1 LEHLNKLCKTS
12 FYSIYLLRHLLR
24 HMKTFK
30 EPTHFFNLNT
40 RPTTSGEHLIFFNL
54 NYGYSENSSNSERFK
69 YVPMRI
75 STSFKIRKEHWD
87 NKNYCAT
94 PAYVRMKGKSLNDT
108 LDKIR
113 ITAYAQLNI
122 FRDKGIE
129 PEPKEL
135 KRIIEE
141 KLGRKQKV
149 STEKLLIPFIQ
160 NYIENRIDI
169 KKETKKQYDNL
180 VRHLKQYEQIRNT
193 KLVLGKLTIDWY
205 WDFFDVINK
214 KYYEDEG
221 VYLTQTTIAKDCK
234 NLRAIF
240 NEAIECD
247 IEIGF
252 NYRKKGL
259 KINEKPKSYETFLNQ
274 TELQTILDSDV
285 SHMKSFTHARN
296 YIIISSFTSLRISDM
311 KYLNEITPETI
322 DRNGTKCLLF
332 FTKIRKNKEVNKE
345 LFACIPILKPVKELL
360 DANGGTFPKFPS
372 EQVLRRYI
380 KSYLKHLEFDEQI
393 KMLIYYYNQS
403 SESTIQYKAK
413 HELFSPHDCRATFIT
428 NLKQLGLHNE
438 TIEPITHP
446 KVDAKEILNKYDKS
460 DLVDNAIKFNNA
472 INSINEM
479 RKNQGLEDS
488 LYRII

>member
-1 LEHLNKLCKTS
+1 MKKEQEN
-12 FYSIYLLRHLLR
+12 YSYY
-24 HMKTFK
+24 
-30 EPTHFFNLNT
+30 FNLDS
-40 RPTTSGEHLIFFNL
+40 RPTASNEHLIFFNL
-54 NYGYSENSSNSERFK
+54 TYGYREFGSDPNKFK

-75 STSFKIRKEHWD
+75 STKMRLKKEYWDESTYKATRLYERKYGIDLNNELSNLQKTCIDELKKYRLNND
-87 NKNYCAT
+87 N
-94 PAYVRMKGKSLNDT
+94 
-108 LDKIR
+108 
-113 ITAYAQLNI
+113 
-122 FRDKGIE
+122 RD
-129 PEPKEL
+129 PEPKVL

-141 KLGRKQKV
+141 KLERKQKV
-149 STEKLLIPFIQ
+149 SNDKLLIPFIQ
-160 NYIENRIDI
+160 NYIDNRIDI

-180 VRHLKQYEQIRNT
+180 VRHLKQYEQIKNT

-214 KYYEDEG
+214 KYYDDEG

-247 IEIGF
+247 IEVGF
-252 NYRKKGL
+252 NHKKKGL
-259 KINEKPKSYETFLNQ
+259 KINEKPKSYETFLTQ
-274 TELQTILDSDV
+274 TELQTILDSDA

-296 YIIISSFTSLRISDM
+296 YIIISSFTGLRISDM
-311 KYLNEITPETI
+311 KYLKDITPETV
-322 DRNGTKCLLF
+322 DRNGTKCFLF

-345 LFACIPILKPVKELL
+345 LFACIPVLKPVKELL
-360 DANGGTFPKFPS
+360 NANGDAFPKFPS

-380 KSYLKHLEFDEQI
+380 KSYLKHLEFDELT
-393 KMLIYYYNQS
+393 KMIIYYYNQS
-403 SESTIQYKAK
+403 SEGTIQYKEK

-460 DLVDNAIKFNNA
+460 DLVDDAIKFNNA

-479 RKNQGLEDS
+479 RKNQGLDDN
-488 LYRII
+488 LYKII

>member
-1 LEHLNKLCKTS
+1 MGHLNKLCKTS
-12 FYSIYLLRHLLR
+12 FYIIYLLRHLIR
-24 HMKTFK
+24 HMKIFK
-30 EPTHFFNLNT
+30 EPTHFFNLDS

-54 NYGYSENSSNSERFK
+54 NYGYCENTNDSKRFK
-69 YVPMRI
+69 YIPMRI
-75 STSFKIRKEHWD
+75 STSYKIRKEHWD
-87 NKNYCAT
+87 EENYRANPT
-94 PAYVRMKGKSLNDT
+94 YVRMKGKSLNDT

-113 ITAYAQLNI
+113 ITAYAQLI
-122 FRDKGIE
+122 LFRDDGVE

-149 STEKLLIPFIQ
+149 SNDKLLIPFIQ
-160 NYIENRIDI
+160 NYINNRIDI

-180 VRHLKQYEQIRNT
+180 VRHLKQYEQIKNT

-214 KYYEDEG
+214 KYYEDDG
-221 VYLTQTTIAKDCK
+221 VYLTQSTIAKDCK

-247 IEIGF
+247 IEVGF
-252 NYRKKGL
+252 NHRKKGL
-259 KINEKPKSYETFLNQ
+259 KINEKPKAYETFLTQ
-274 TELQTILDSDV
+274 TELQTILDSDA

-296 YIIISSFTSLRISDM
+296 YIIISSFTGLRISDM
-311 KYLNEITPETI
+311 KYLNDITPEPV
-322 DRNGTKCLLF
+322 DRNGTRCFLF

-345 LFACIPILKPVKELL
+345 LFTCIPILKPVKELL
-360 DANGGTFPKFPS
+360 DANGGAFPKFPS

-380 KSYLKHLEFDEQI
+380 KSYLKYLEFDELT
-393 KMLIYYYNQS
+393 KMIIYYYNQS
-403 SESTIQYKAK
+403 SKGTIQYKEK

-479 RKNQGLEDS
+479 RKNQGLDDN

>member
-1 LEHLNKLCKTS
+1 
-12 FYSIYLLRHLLR
+12 
-24 HMKTFK
+24 MKTFK

-54 NYGYSENSSNSERFK
+54 NYGFSEDTYNSKRFK
-69 YVPMRI
+69 YTPMRI
-75 STSFKIRKEHWD
+75 STSFKIEKKYWD
-87 NKNYCAT
+87 ESTYRANSE
-94 PAYVRMKGKSLNDT
+94 YVRKKGKDLNDT
-108 LDKIR
+108 LNTIQKTSYD
-113 ITAYAQLNI
+113 QLSL
-122 FRDKGIE
+122 FRNTFEKD
-129 PEPKEL
+129 PTPKDL
-135 KRIIEE
+135 KQIIEE
-141 KLGRKQKV
+141 RLGRKQKV
-149 STEKLLIPFIQ
+149 SNDKLLIPFIQ
-160 NYIENRIDI
+160 NYIDNRNDI

-180 VRHLKQYEQIRNT
+180 VRHLSQYEQIKKI

-247 IEIGF
+247 IEVGF
-252 NYRKKGL
+252 NHKKKGL
-259 KINEKPKSYETFLNQ
+259 KINEKPKSYETFLTQ
-274 TELQTILDSDV
+274 TELQTILDSDA

-296 YIIISSFTSLRISDM
+296 YIIISSFTGLRISDM
-311 KYLNEITPETI
+311 KYLNDITPETV
-322 DRNGTKCLLF
+322 DRNGIKCFLF

-360 DANGGTFPKFPS
+360 EANGGAFPKFPS

-380 KSYLKHLEFDEQI
+380 KSYLKHLEFDELT
-393 KMLIYYYNQS
+393 KMIIYNYNQI
-403 SESTIQYKAK
+403 SEGTIQYKEK

-479 RKNQGLEDS
+479 RKNQGLDDN